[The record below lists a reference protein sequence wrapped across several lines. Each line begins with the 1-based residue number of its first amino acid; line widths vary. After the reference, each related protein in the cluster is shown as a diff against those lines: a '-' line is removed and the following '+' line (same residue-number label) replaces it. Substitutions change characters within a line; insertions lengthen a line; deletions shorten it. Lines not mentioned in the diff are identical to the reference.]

1 MDNRETDNTDR
12 RRIEMDIQMR
22 MSELI
27 ALLAAERKMTVKEL
41 VTEAISEYVDKGKD
55 LRAKV
60 TPVMDNTKDE
70 RYLTVAEAA
79 VYARVG
85 RVVIDDAIEDKEI
98 SYVVHGRRTKRIKL
112 SDLRKWIAS
121 RTIHGAI

>member
-41 VTEAISEYVDKGKD
+41 VTEAISEYVEKGK
-55 LRAKV
+55 AKV
-60 TPVMDNTKDE
+60 IPVMDNTKDE
-70 RYLTVAEAA
+70 RYLTITEAA
-79 VYARVG
+79 QIAKVHRS
-85 RVVIDDAIEDKEI
+85 RIDDAVEDRELP
-98 SYVVHGRRTKRIKL
+98 YAVLGPRTKRIKL